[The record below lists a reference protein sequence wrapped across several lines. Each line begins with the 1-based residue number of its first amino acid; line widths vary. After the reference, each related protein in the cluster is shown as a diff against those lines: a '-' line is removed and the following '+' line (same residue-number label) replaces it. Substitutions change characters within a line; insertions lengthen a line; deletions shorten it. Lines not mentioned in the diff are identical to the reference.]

1 MKLTVKRDALLEAL
15 TQVQSVV
22 STRSTIPV
30 LANVLLRADAGKLM
44 LVTTDLEV
52 SVSTEIP
59 AEVATP
65 GETTLPAKRLFS
77 VIRELPPHEIEL
89 EVDAKSTASI
99 RCGTAFF
106 KIMGLSADDFPEVPQ
121 PEGEQ
126 VYTLEQAKLK
136 HMIRCVQYAT
146 SVDETRYVLNGILF
160 SFKEQRLTL
169 VATDGR
175 RLALYEEELEF
186 PADHEL
192 DMVLPAKTV
201 NELLR
206 NLDSEGQVRLT
217 AAGSQVVI
225 EIEGMRIVSKL
236 IDGNFPNY
244 RQVIPGA
251 CEERIAFDRESLLT
265 AVKRVSLVTNEQSN
279 SIKLS
284 FRENAVEIISSTPD
298 IGEAREQVPV
308 KYTGKEMSIA
318 YNPEFLMAPLRVLAS
333 DEVYL
338 ELIDELS
345 PGVLKSDT
353 AFLYVI
359 MPMRMQ

>member
-1 MKLTVKRDALLEAL
+1 MKLTVNRDALFEAL
-15 TQVQSVV
+15 TQVQAVV
-22 STRSTIPV
+22 SPRSTIPV
-30 LANVLLRADAGKLM
+30 LANVLLRAEGGKLR

-52 SVSTEIP
+52 TVSTEVP
-59 AEVATP
+59 AEVAKS

-77 VIRELPPHEIEL
+77 VIRELPPHEVEL
-89 EVDAKSTASI
+89 EVDDKHTASL
-99 RCGTAFF
+99 RCGSAFF
-106 KIMGLSADDFPEVPQ
+106 KIMGLGSDDFPEVPE
-121 PEGEQ
+121 PEGEH
-126 VYTLEQAKLK
+126 VFTLDQAVLRHMLK
-136 HMIRCVQYAT
+136 CVQYAS

-160 SFKEQRLTL
+160 SFQDQKLTA

-175 RLALYEEELEF
+175 RLALCEQELEF
-186 PADHEL
+186 PAGSEM
-192 DMVLPAKTV
+192 DMVVPAKPV

-206 NLDSEGQVRLT
+206 NLDSEGQIRIT
-217 AAGSQVVI
+217 AAGTQVVFDI
-225 EIEGMRIVSKL
+225 AELRIISKL

-244 RQVIPGA
+244 RQVIPAA
-251 CEERIAFDRESLLT
+251 CEERIAFDRESLLN

-279 SIKLS
+279 SVKLL
-284 FRENAVEIISSTPD
+284 FRENNVEIVTSTPD
-298 IGEAREQVPV
+298 VGEAREQVPV
-308 KYTGKEMSIA
+308 KYAGPEMSIA

-345 PGVLKSDT
+345 PGVMKADG

>member
-59 AEVATP
+59 AEVATS

-89 EVDAKSTASI
+89 EVDEKNTASI

-121 PEGEQ
+121 PEGQQ

-160 SFKEQRLTL
+160 SFQDQKLTL

-175 RLALYEEELEF
+175 RLALYEEEIEF

-192 DMVLPAKTV
+192 DMDLPAKTV

-206 NLDSEGQVRLT
+206 NLDSEGEVRLT

-225 EIEGMRIVSKL
+225 DIGGMRIVSKL

-251 CEERIAFDRESLLT
+251 CEERIAFDRESLLA